1 MLHCFSTTEDP
12 GYYSAKIS
20 GNGTEYLETWLKFM
34 TFGFLRVVTV
44 KVYIFWNVMDAR
56 KL

>member
-1 MLHCFSTTEDP
+1 
-12 GYYSAKIS
+12 
-20 GNGTEYLETWLKFM
+20 M

-44 KVYIFWNVMDAR
+44 KVYIFWNVMNAR